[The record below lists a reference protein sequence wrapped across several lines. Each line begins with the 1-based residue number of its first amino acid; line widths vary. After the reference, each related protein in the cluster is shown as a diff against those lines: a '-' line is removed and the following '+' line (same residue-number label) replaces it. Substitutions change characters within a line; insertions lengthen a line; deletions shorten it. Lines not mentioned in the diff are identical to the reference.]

1 VTGRDRDRR
10 DPGGGESTLP
20 LESDLLGLA
29 LFLAGPGVEVET
41 ALTGRATWT
50 IGRARDNDIVV
61 DHPSVSRYH
70 ARLHTGDAFA
80 LEALAATNPLRLGS
94 RTLGPGERA
103 TVAPGEAFA
112 LGALVGVIRPV
123 SQPSPPLAIA
133 AVPAPGN
140 GHLDAPV
147 APAAPPPP
155 RALRDVLADE
165 ERRRIVDALRRSG
178 GNQSRAAELLGMPR
192 RTLVKRLREY
202 GIPRGR
208 VIPDA
213 DS

>member
-20 LESDLLGLA
+20 LESDHLRLA
-29 LFLAGPGVEVET
+29 VFLAGPGVEVET
-41 ALTGRATWT
+41 ALDGRATWT

-70 ARLHTGDAFA
+70 ARLHTGEAFA

-94 RTLGPGERA
+94 RTLVPGERVP
-103 TVAPGEAFA
+103 VAPGEAFA

-123 SQPSPPLAIA
+123 SQVVSPPA
-133 AVPAPGN
+133 AASTPGN
-140 GHLDAPV
+140 GHPEATK
-147 APAAPPPP
+147 PADLPPA

>member
-1 VTGRDRDRR
+1 
-10 DPGGGESTLP
+10 
-20 LESDLLGLA
+20 LLL
-29 LFLAGPGVEVET
+29 GPGVEVET
-41 ALTGRATWT
+41 ALTGRATWA

-70 ARLHTGDAFA
+70 ARLHTGDTFA

-94 RTLGPGERA
+94 RTLVPGERV

-123 SQPSPPLAIA
+123 SQPSPPADAADA
-133 AVPAPGN
+133 AVAAVAAIPGPPGN
-140 GHLDAPV
+140 GHPDAVREP
-147 APAAPPPP
+147 PAALPPA

-165 ERRRIVDALRRSG
+165 ERRRIVDALRQSG